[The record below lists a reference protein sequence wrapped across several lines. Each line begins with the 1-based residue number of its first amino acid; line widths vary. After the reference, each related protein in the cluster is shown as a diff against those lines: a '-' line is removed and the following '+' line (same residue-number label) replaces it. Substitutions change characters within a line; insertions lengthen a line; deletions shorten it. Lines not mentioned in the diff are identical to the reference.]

1 MKKRIVAVLCI
12 GMISATMVI
21 AGCSSSE
28 QEKETTKETDR
39 ADDVSD
45 KTEEESSETA
55 TQNQTSDIVGEWT
68 IDRDKTDANN
78 ANPVSIEFGSGISEG
93 DNITFNVDGTFSWYV
108 GVGNGG
114 KGTYVEENGKISG
127 NYTKDSTGSQDDI
140 SMTFSDGEIVMNIWK
155 DDTYFVYWKRK

>member
-28 QEKETTKETDR
+28 QEKETTK
-39 ADDVSD
+39 
-45 KTEEESSETA
+45 KTETVKNTETA

-68 IDRDKTDANN
+68 IDRDKTDVNN